1 MARTGYHIWILSETV
16 PVLLFLHIYLQN
28 HFRLFR
34 AQNTRDYGRRDE
46 LDGGVSM
53 HREPPD
59 INADLILGKKDET
72 KNLGC
77 QADHAQL

>member
-1 MARTGYHIWILSETV
+1 MRQS

-28 HFRLFR
+28 HLRLFR
-34 AQNTRDYGRRDE
+34 MLNTRDYGRRDE
-46 LDGGVSM
+46 LDKGLSK

-59 INADLILGKKDET
+59 FNAGLTLGKNDET